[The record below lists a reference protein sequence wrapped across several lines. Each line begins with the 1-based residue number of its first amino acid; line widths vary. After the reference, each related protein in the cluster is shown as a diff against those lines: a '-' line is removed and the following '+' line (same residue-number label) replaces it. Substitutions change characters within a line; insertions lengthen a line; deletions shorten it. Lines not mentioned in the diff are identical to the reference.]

1 MEEKTEIIIDDK
13 LLKDKIYL
21 IRGVQV
27 MLDSDLAEIY
37 GYTTKR
43 LNEQV
48 KNNIEKFDE
57 EDLMFQLTKEEAETI
72 LRSKILTLEQEEYN
86 LRSKF
91 STSSLENTP
100 NSSRTKFSTLSED
113 KLNLRSNNSTLEQE
127 NLNLR
132 SKILTSSWGGT
143 RYTPYA
149 FTEQG
154 VYMLMTVLK
163 GELATKQSKALV
175 RLFKQMKDY
184 IVDNQQTINQRDFLR
199 LSLQTAE
206 NAQNIIKFRQKL
218 TEIDDKVESVVSNL
232 GDMVRKSELS
242 PIMLN
247 LGKPEIPHGWLI
259 LNGQPVESELAY
271 QQIYTLANKS
281 IAIIENYISLK
292 TLVLFKHAKQN
303 VSITIYTDNINN
315 GLHKVEFD
323 DFCKEYSGLKIE
335 IRKADNIFHDR
346 YIILD
351 YNSPDEKI
359 YHCGSSS
366 KDGGRKVTT
375 ITKIDDTSIY
385 KPLLAQLQKK
395 QILVLK

>member
-1 MEEKTEIIIDDK
+1 MEDKTEIIIDDK

-27 MLDSDLAEIY
+27 ILDSDLAEIY

-57 EDLMFQLTKEEAETI
+57 EDLMFQLTKEEKDITNNI
-72 LRSKILTLEQEEYN
+72 N

-91 STSSLENTP
+91 ST
-100 NSSRTKFSTLSED
+100 
-113 KLNLRSNNSTLEQE
+113 LEQGKY
-127 NLNLR
+127 
-132 SKILTSSWGGT
+132 SKYL
-143 RYTPYA
+143 PYA

-175 RLFKQMKDY
+175 RLFKRMKDY
-184 IVDNQQTINQRDFLR
+184 IVDNQQMINQRDFLR

-206 NAQNIIKFRQKL
+206 NAQNIIEFRQKL
-218 TEIDDKVESVVSNL
+218 TEIDDKVENVVSNL

-247 LGKPEIPHGWLI
+247 LGKPEIPPGWLI
-259 LNGQPVESELAY
+259 LNGQPVESDLAY

-281 IAIIENYISLK
+281 IAIIDNYISLK

-303 VSITIYTDNINN
+303 VSVTIYTDNINS

-323 DFCKEYSGLKIE
+323 DFCKEYSGLKID
-335 IRKADNIFHDR
+335 IKKADNIFHDR

-351 YNSPDEKI
+351 YNTPDEKI

>member
-1 MEEKTEIIIDDK
+1 MEDKTEIIIDDK

-27 MLDSDLAEIY
+27 ILDSDLAEIY

-57 EDLMFQLTKEEAETI
+57 EDLMFQLTKEEKDITNNI
-72 LRSKILTLEQEEYN
+72 N

-91 STSSLENTP
+91 ST
-100 NSSRTKFSTLSED
+100 
-113 KLNLRSNNSTLEQE
+113 LEQGKY
-127 NLNLR
+127 
-132 SKILTSSWGGT
+132 SKYL
-143 RYTPYA
+143 PYA

-184 IVDNQQTINQRDFLR
+184 IVDNQQMINQRDFLR

-206 NAQNIIKFRQKL
+206 NAQNIIEFRQKL
-218 TEIDDKVESVVSNL
+218 TEIDDKVENVVSNL

-247 LGKPEIPHGWLI
+247 LGKPEIPPGWLI
-259 LNGQPVESELAY
+259 LNGQPVESDLAY

-281 IAIIENYISLK
+281 IAIIDNYISLK

-303 VSITIYTDNINN
+303 VSVTIYTDNINN

-323 DFCKEYSGLKIE
+323 DFCKEYSGLKIDIKKE
-335 IRKADNIFHDR
+335 DNIFHDR

-351 YNSPDEKI
+351 YNTPDEKI

-375 ITKIDDTSIY
+375 LTKIDDTSIY

>member
-247 LGKPEIPHGWLI
+247 LGKPEIPPGWLI
-259 LNGQPVESELAY
+259 LNGQPVESDLAY

-281 IAIIENYISLK
+281 IAIIDNYISLK

>member
-1 MEEKTEIIIDDK
+1 MEEKTEVIIDEK
-13 LLKDKIYL
+13 LLKDKIYI

-27 MLDSDLAEIY
+27 ILDSDLAEIY

-57 EDLMFQLTKEEAETI
+57 EDLMFQLTKEEKDITNNI
-72 LRSKILTLEQEEYN
+72 N

-91 STSSLENTP
+91 ST
-100 NSSRTKFSTLSED
+100 
-113 KLNLRSNNSTLEQE
+113 LEQGKY
-127 NLNLR
+127 
-132 SKILTSSWGGT
+132 SKYL
-143 RYTPYA
+143 PYA

-175 RLFKQMKDY
+175 RLFKRMKDY
-184 IVDNQQTINQRDFLR
+184 IVDNQQMINQRDFLR

-206 NAQNIIKFRQKL
+206 NAQNMIEFRNKL
-218 TEIDDKVESVVSNL
+218 TEIDDKVENVVSNL

-247 LGKPEIPHGWLI
+247 LGKPEIPPGWLI
-259 LNGQPVESELAY
+259 LNGQPVESDLAY

-281 IAIIENYISLK
+281 IAIIDNYISLK

-346 YIILD
+346 Y
-351 YNSPDEKI
+351 N
-359 YHCGSSS
+359 
-366 KDGGRKVTT
+366 T
-375 ITKIDDTSIY
+375 
-385 KPLLAQLQKK
+385 
-395 QILVLK
+395 

>member
-57 EDLMFQLTKEEAETI
+57 EDLMFRLSDDEVKE
-72 LRSKILTLEQEEYN
+72 LSKSKNFTLN
-86 LRSKF
+86 DDF
-91 STSSLENTP
+91 
-100 NSSRTKFSTLSED
+100 
-113 KLNLRSNNSTLEQE
+113 
-127 NLNLR
+127 LR
-132 SKILTSSWGGT
+132 SKILTSKQDDSNLKSKFLTSSLEQNPDFLRSKISTSKQEDSNLKSNFSTSSWGGK
-143 RYTPYA
+143 RKLPYA

-184 IVDNQQTINQRDFLR
+184 IVDNQQMINQRDFLR

-206 NAQNIIKFRQKL
+206 NAQNIIEFRQQL
-218 TEIDDKVESVVSNL
+218 TEIDDKVENVVSNL

-247 LGKPEIPHGWLI
+247 LGKPEIPPGWLI
-259 LNGQPVESELAY
+259 LNGQPVESDLAY

-281 IAIIENYISLK
+281 IAIIDNYISLK

-303 VSITIYTDNINN
+303 VSVTIYTDNINN

-323 DFCKEYSGLKIE
+323 DYCKEYSGLKID
-335 IRKADNIFHDR
+335 IKKADNIFHDR
-346 YIILD
+346 YIIID
-351 YNSPDEKI
+351 YNTPDERI

-385 KPLLAQLQKK
+385 KPLLSQLQKK
-395 QILVLK
+395 QVLVLK

>member
-37 GYTTKR
+37 GYTTKAF
-43 LNEQV
+43 NQQV

-57 EDLMFQLTKEEAETI
+57 DFMFQLSEDEVGE
-72 LRSKILTLEQEEYN
+72 LSRSKNFTLN
-86 LRSKF
+86 DDF
-91 STSSLENTP
+91 
-100 NSSRTKFSTLSED
+100 
-113 KLNLRSNNSTLEQE
+113 
-127 NLNLR
+127 LR
-132 SKILTSSWGGT
+132 SKILTSKIETRGG
-143 RYTPYA
+143 RQYAPYA

-206 NAQNIIKFRQKL
+206 NAQNIIEFRQKL
-218 TEIDDKVESVVSNL
+218 TEIDDKVENVVSNL

-247 LGKPEIPHGWLI
+247 LGKPEIPPGWLI
-259 LNGQPVESELAY
+259 LNGQPVESDLAY
-271 QQIYTLANKS
+271 QQIYTLANMS
-281 IAIIENYISLK
+281 IIIIDNYISLK

-303 VSITIYTDNINN
+303 VSVTIYTDNINS

-323 DFCKEYSGLKIE
+323 DFCKEYSGLKID

-351 YNSPDEKI
+351 YNSSDEKI

-385 KPLLAQLQKK
+385 KPLLSQLQKK
-395 QILVLK
+395 QTLVLK

>member
-1 MEEKTEIIIDDK
+1 MEEQNELLLSEA
-13 LLKDKIYL
+13 LLKDKIYV

-57 EDLMFQLTKEEAETI
+57 EDLMFQLTKEETDAI
-72 LRSKILTLEQEEYN
+72 LRSKNFTLENDNIN

-91 STSSLENTP
+91 STSSLEND
-100 NSSRTKFSTLSED
+100 NLRLNFST
-113 KLNLRSNNSTLEQE
+113 SN
-127 NLNLR
+127 
-132 SKILTSSWGGT
+132 WGGT

-163 GELATKQSKALV
+163 GDLATKQSKALV
-175 RLFKQMKDY
+175 RLFKKMKDY
-184 IVDNQQTINQRDFLR
+184 VIENQEVLNHRDFLR
-199 LSLQTAE
+199 LSLQAAD
-206 NAQNIIKFRQKL
+206 NAQNIIEFRQKL
-218 TEIDDKVESVVSNL
+218 TEIDDKVENVVSNL

-247 LGKPEIPHGWLI
+247 LGKPEIPPGWLV
-259 LNGQPVESELAY
+259 LNGQPVENDLAY
-271 QQIYTLANKS
+271 QQIYTLANKT
-281 IAIIENYISLK
+281 ITIIDNYISLK

-303 VSITIYTDNINN
+303 VSVTIFTDNIHN

-323 DFCKEYSGLKIE
+323 DFCKEYSGLKID
-335 IRKADNIFHDR
+335 IKKANNTFHDR

-351 YNSPDEKI
+351 YNTPDEKI
-359 YHCGSSS
+359 FLCGSSS
-366 KDGGRKVTT
+366 KDGGRKITT
-375 ITKIDDTSIY
+375 ISKIDDTSLF
-385 KPLLAQLQKK
+385 KPILSQIQNNQVLL
-395 QILVLK
+395 LK

>member
-1 MEEKTEIIIDDK
+1 MEEQNELILGETQ
-13 LLKDKIYL
+13 LKDKIYY
-21 IRGVQV
+21 IRGAQI

-37 GYTTKR
+37 GYTTKAF
-43 LNEQV
+43 NQQV

-57 EDLMFQLTKEEAETI
+57 EDLMFQLTKEEKDVI
-72 LRSKILTLEQEEYN
+72 LRSKFLTLEN
-86 LRSKF
+86 G
-91 STSSLENTP
+91 NT
-100 NSSRTKFSTLSED
+100 
-113 KLNLRSNNSTLEQE
+113 
-127 NLNLR
+127 NLR

-143 RYTPYA
+143 RYIPYA

-175 RLFKQMKDY
+175 RLFKKMKDY
-184 IVDNQQTINQRDFLR
+184 VIENQEILNHRDFLR

-206 NAQNIIKFRQKL
+206 NAHNIIEFRQKL
-218 TEIDDKVESVVSNL
+218 TEMDDKVESVVSTL

-247 LGKPEIPHGWLI
+247 LGKPEIPPGWLI
-259 LNGQPVESELAY
+259 LNGQPVENDLAY
-271 QQIYTLANKS
+271 QQIYTLANKT
-281 IAIIENYISLK
+281 ITIIDNYISLK

-303 VSITIYTDNINN
+303 VSVTIFTDNTNN

-323 DFCKEYSGLKIE
+323 DFCKEYSGLKID
-335 IRKADNIFHDR
+335 IKKANNIFHDR

-351 YNSPDEKI
+351 YNTPDEKI

-366 KDGGRKVTT
+366 KDGGRKITT
-375 ITKIDDTSIY
+375 ITKIDDTSLY
-385 KPLLAQLQKK
+385 KPLLAQLQNN
-395 QILVLK
+395 QTLQLR

>member
-1 MEEKTEIIIDDK
+1 MEEKTEVIIDEK
-13 LLKDKIYL
+13 LLKDKIYI

-27 MLDSDLAEIY
+27 ILDSDLAEIY

-57 EDLMFQLTKEEAETI
+57 EDLMFQLTKEEKDITNNI
-72 LRSKILTLEQEEYN
+72 N

-91 STSSLENTP
+91 P
-100 NSSRTKFSTLSED
+100 
-113 KLNLRSNNSTLEQE
+113 TLEQGKY
-127 NLNLR
+127 
-132 SKILTSSWGGT
+132 SKYL
-143 RYTPYA
+143 PYA

-175 RLFKQMKDY
+175 RLFKRMKDY
-184 IVDNQQTINQRDFLR
+184 IVDNQQMINQRDFLR

-206 NAQNIIKFRQKL
+206 NAQNIIEFRQKL
-218 TEIDDKVESVVSNL
+218 TEIDDKVENVVSNL

-247 LGKPEIPHGWLI
+247 LGKPEIPPGWLI
-259 LNGQPVESELAY
+259 LNGQPVESDLAY

-281 IAIIENYISLK
+281 IAIIDNYISLK

-303 VSITIYTDNINN
+303 VSVTIYTDNINS

-323 DFCKEYSGLKIE
+323 DFCKEYSGLKID
-335 IRKADNIFHDR
+335 IKKADNIFHDR

-351 YNSPDEKI
+351 HNTPDEKI

>member
-1 MEEKTEIIIDDK
+1 MKEQNELIFGERQ
-13 LLKDKIYL
+13 LKDKIYF

-27 MLDSDLAEIY
+27 MLDADLAEIY
-37 GYTTKR
+37 GYTTKAF
-43 LNEQV
+43 NQQV

-57 EDLMFQLTKEEAETI
+57 EDLMFQLTKEEVKE
-72 LRSKILTLEQEEYN
+72 LSRSNFLTLKTE
-86 LRSKF
+86 
-91 STSSLENTP
+91 
-100 NSSRTKFSTLSED
+100 TKGG
-113 KLNLRSNNSTLEQE
+113 RGSNI
-127 NLNLR
+127 
-132 SKILTSSWGGT
+132 K
-143 RYTPYA
+143 YAPYA

-175 RLFKQMKDY
+175 RLFKKMKDY
-184 IVDNQQTINQRDFLR
+184 VIENQEILNHRDFLR

-206 NAQNIIKFRQKL
+206 NAQNIVEFRRKL
-218 TEIDDKVESVVSNL
+218 TEIDDKVENVVSNL

-247 LGKPEIPHGWLI
+247 LGKPEIPPGWLI
-259 LNGQPVESELAY
+259 LNGQPVENDLAY

-281 IAIIENYISLK
+281 ISIIDNYISLK

-303 VSITIYTDNINN
+303 ISVTIFTDNINN

-323 DFCKEYSGLKIE
+323 DFCKEYSGLKID
-335 IRKADNIFHDR
+335 IKKANNIFHDR

-351 YNSPDEKI
+351 YNMPDEKL

-366 KDGGRKVTT
+366 KDGGRKITT
-375 ITKIDDTSIY
+375 ITKIDDTSLY
-385 KPLLAQLQKK
+385 KPLLAQLQNN
-395 QILVLK
+395 QTLQLR

>member
-1 MEEKTEIIIDDK
+1 MEEQNELI
-13 LLKDKIYL
+13 LGESQLKDKIFV

-37 GYTTKR
+37 GYTTKAF
-43 LNEQV
+43 NQQV

-57 EDLMFQLTKEEAETI
+57 EDLMFQLTKEEKDVI
-72 LRSKILTLEQEEYN
+72 LRSKFLTLEN
-86 LRSKF
+86 G
-91 STSSLENTP
+91 NA
-100 NSSRTKFSTLSED
+100 
-113 KLNLRSNNSTLEQE
+113 
-127 NLNLR
+127 NLR

-175 RLFKQMKDY
+175 RLFKKMKDY
-184 IVDNQQTINQRDFLR
+184 VIENQEILNHRDFLR

-206 NAQNIIKFRQKL
+206 NAQNIVEFRQKL
-218 TEIDDKVESVVSNL
+218 TEIDDKVENVVSNL

-247 LGKPEIPHGWLI
+247 LGKPEIPPGWLI
-259 LNGQPVESELAY
+259 LNGQPVENDLAY
-271 QQIYTLANKS
+271 QQIYTLANKT
-281 IAIIENYISLK
+281 ITIIDNYISLK

-303 VSITIYTDNINN
+303 VSVTIFTDNINN

-323 DFCKEYSGLKIE
+323 DFCKEYSGLKIN
-335 IRKADNIFHDR
+335 IKKANNIFHDR

-351 YNSPDEKI
+351 YNTPDEKI

-366 KDGGRKVTT
+366 KDGGRKITT
-375 ITKIDDTSIY
+375 ITKIDDTSLY
-385 KPLLAQLQKK
+385 KPLLAQIQNNQTLQ
-395 QILVLK
+395 LK